1 MWFFVRWKIY
11 FILCVFA
18 SLRERERKMVNEPSK
33 KEDEK
38 NSFFRCVPK
47 IQERN
52 YSLLSF
58 F

>member
-18 SLRERERKMVNEPSK
+18 SLREREKKNGQRAFK